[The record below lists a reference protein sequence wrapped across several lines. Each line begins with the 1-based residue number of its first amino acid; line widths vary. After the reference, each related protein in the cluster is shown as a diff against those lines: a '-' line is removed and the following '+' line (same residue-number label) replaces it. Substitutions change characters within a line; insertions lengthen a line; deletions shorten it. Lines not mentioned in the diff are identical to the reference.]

1 MLNDP
6 QTALKS
12 NEEKVRLNKALAKEL
27 EKISSQSENSNEK
40 KTESKETVT
49 KSLEFEKDTFK
60 ISSEWWEEVTK
71 ETAKKNPVLQKFLD
85 KGIKVK
91 ANATWDVVEYMEE
104 TVNWNLICKKWEQI
118 FIDYD
123 KFIGYVATDKHCTI
137 EEAEQKY
144 MLTRDEFKEKMK
156 DKPNDSE
163 EYKKFFNEEVND
175 HLAGCRYQ
183 NNKRFYDVG
192 ERSGVWL
199 VGGDCAGFN
208 QSTSSSSNK
217 GRGFGFSGRLLKN

>member
-1 MLNDP
+1 MSREDEPNDFFDMDG
-6 QTALKS
+6 S
-12 NEEKVRLNKALAKEL
+12 GL
-27 EKISSQSENSNEK
+27 E
-40 KTESKETVT
+40 
-49 KSLEFEKDTFK
+49 
-60 ISSEWWEEVTK
+60 
-71 ETAKKNPVLQKFLD
+71 
-85 KGIKVK
+85 
-91 ANATWDVVEYMEE
+91 
-104 TVNWNLICKKWEQI
+104 
-118 FIDYD
+118 DYQV
-123 KFIGYVATDKHCTI
+123 G
-137 EEAEQKY
+137 
-144 MLTRDEFKEKMK
+144 KEKMK

>member
-123 KFIGYVATDKHCTI
+123 KFVDYVALDKQCSR
-137 EEAEQKY
+137 EEVKKRY
-144 MLTRDEFKEKMK
+144 LMTRDEFKEKMK
-156 DKPNDSE
+156 DKPDGSE
-163 EYKKFFNEEVND
+163 EYKKFFNEEVNG
-175 HLAGCRYQ
+175 HLAGYR
-183 NNKRFYDVG
+183 NPSNATFYNVG
-192 ERSGVWL
+192 ERSSVWL
-199 VGGDCAGFN
+199 VGGRNAHFGQDGSDWYN
-208 QSTSSSSNK
+208 YN
-217 GRGFGFSGRLLKN
+217 RHFGFSGRLLKN